1 MRNQPFSYSHHEKLK
16 SRKLLNGIFATGK
29 SISCYPI
36 KLIYQSVQL
45 PLEVSMQVGVG
56 VSSRHFKKAVDRNR
70 IKRLLRESYR
80 TQKKVLNFTEAA
92 PTQKVLFFLYVGK
105 ELPEAA
111 LIQTKM
117 AVALQKIS
125 ETFK

>member
-16 SRKLLNGIFATGK
+16 SRKLLNGIFANGK
-29 SISCYPI
+29 SVSFYPI
-36 KLIYQSVQL
+36 KVIYQRVDTQL
-45 PLEVSMQVGVG
+45 DNLLQVGVG
-56 VSSRHFKKAVDRNR
+56 VSSRNFKKAVDRNR

-80 TQKKVLNFTEAA
+80 TQKQLLAFTEPV
-92 PTQKVLFFLYVGK
+92 PTQKVLFFLYIGK

>member
-1 MRNQPFSYSHHEKLK
+1 
-16 SRKLLNGIFATGK
+16 
-29 SISCYPI
+29 
-36 KLIYQSVQL
+36 
-45 PLEVSMQVGVG
+45 MQVGVG

-80 TQKKVLNFTEAA
+80 TQKQLLHFTETT
-92 PTQKVLFFLYVGK
+92 PKQKLLFFLYVGK
-105 ELPEAA
+105 ELPDAA

-117 AVALQKIS
+117 AAALQKIS

>member
-16 SRKLLNGIFATGK
+16 SRKLLNGIFAKGK

-36 KLIYQSVQL
+36 KLIYQSVEL

-56 VSSRHFKKAVDRNR
+56 VSSRHFKNAVDRNR

-80 TQKKVLNFTEAA
+80 TQKQLLHFTETT
-92 PTQKVLFFLYVGK
+92 PKQKLLFFLYVGK
-105 ELPEAA
+105 ELPDAA

-117 AVALQKIS
+117 AAALQKIS
-125 ETFK
+125 ETFQ

>member
-29 SISCYPI
+29 SVSFYPI
-36 KLIYQSVQL
+36 KVIYQRVDTQL
-45 PLEVSMQVGVG
+45 DNLLQVGVG
-56 VSSRHFKKAVDRNR
+56 VSSRNFKKAVDRNR

-80 TQKKVLNFTEAA
+80 TQKQLLAFTEPV
-92 PTQKVLFFLYVGK
+92 PTQKVLFFLYIGK

>member
-29 SISCYPI
+29 SVSFYPI
-36 KLIYQSVQL
+36 KVIYQRVDTQL
-45 PLEVSMQVGVG
+45 DNLLQVGVG

-80 TQKKVLNFTEAA
+80 TQKQLLNFTEAA

>member
-1 MRNQPFSYSHHEKLK
+1 MRNQPFSYSHNEKLK
-16 SRKLLNGIFATGK
+16 SRKLLNGVFAHGK

-36 KLIYQSVQL
+36 KLIYQRVQT
-45 PLEVSMQVGVG
+45 PLDNLIQVGVG

-80 TQKKVLNFTEAA
+80 TQKQLLVFSETV
-92 PTQKVLFFLYVGK
+92 PTQKILFFLYIGK
-105 ELPEAA
+105 ELPDAA

-125 ETFK
+125 ETFQ

>member
-36 KLIYQSVQL
+36 KLIYQSVEL

-80 TQKKVLNFTEAA
+80 TQKPLLNFTEPA
-92 PTQKVLFFLYVGK
+92 PTKKILFFL
-105 ELPEAA
+105 
-111 LIQTKM
+111 
-117 AVALQKIS
+117 
-125 ETFK
+125 

>member
-29 SISCYPI
+29 SVSFYPI
-36 KLIYQSVQL
+36 KVIYQRVDTQL
-45 PLEVSMQVGVG
+45 DDLLQVGVG

-80 TQKKVLNFTEAA
+80 TQKQLLNFTEAA